1 MRYYK
6 IVITDPATGNVI
18 QSPNSAVDPAS
29 TYTSYV
35 NGQTLPGAL
44 NVEFDMLVA
53 PYATPSGGAYV
64 SVWGISL
71 AEISRAKDLNFKNIA
86 VYAGMQK
93 GLPLANPA
101 LSGLIVQGQILQAF
115 GKWLGTSM
123 TLDLILAPTIG
134 TPLAPANIVL
144 NWRAGTSLAQAITQT
159 LSTAFPSL
167 ALKVSISANLVLPN
181 DEVGFWPTLE
191 QFAAWLKLRTIAM
204 APVAGYQGV
213 DISISGLSLVV
224 DDGTAQKTPKNI
236 AYQDLIG
243 QPTWID
249 SPLIQFKC
257 PLRADLSIGDLV
269 KMPPSLVVTTAASAS
284 SLLNLNNAFEGT
296 FQVSQ
301 VRQVGNYRQPA
312 AEAWCTTVDAF
323 PTQLVPA

>member
-6 IVITDPATGNVI
+6 IVITDPATGNII

-53 PYATPSGGAYV
+53 PYATPSGGAYLR
-64 SVWGISL
+64 VWGISL
-71 AEISRAKDLNFKNIA
+71 AEISRARDLNFKNIA
-86 VYAGMQK
+86 VYAGMKK

-101 LSGLIVQGQILQAF
+101 LSGLIVQGQIFQAF
-115 GKWLGTSM
+115 GNWIGTDM
-123 TLDLILAPTIG
+123 TLDLILQPAVG
-134 TPLAPANIVL
+134 TPVAPANIVI
-144 NWRAGTSLAQAITQT
+144 NWRAGTPLAQAITQT
-159 LSTAFPSL
+159 LGTAFPSL
-167 ALKVSISANLVLPN
+167 ALEVDINAKLVLPN
-181 DEVGFWPTLE
+181 NEIGFWPTLE
-191 QFAAWLKLRTIAM
+191 QFAAWVKQRTAAI

-213 DISISGLSLVV
+213 DISISGTALVV
-224 DDGTAQKTPKNI
+224 DDGTAQTTPKEI

-257 PLRADLSIGDLV
+257 PVRNDIRIGDLV
-269 KMPPSLVVTTAASAS
+269 KMPPSLVVNTSAAASS
-284 SLLNLNNAFEGT
+284 QINLKSAFEGI
-296 FQVSQ
+296 FQVAQ
-301 VRQVGNYRQPA
+301 VRQVGNYRQTA

-323 PTQLVPA
+323 PTQLVQ